1 MTLFLENARL
11 FWWMVAIVF
20 ILRWFHLLSSRSD
33 GNDHETRAPG
43 AGQASAPAKQIPS
56 GTASRLFTYNVT
68 CLPFEHS
75 GSLRENA

>member
-56 GTASRLFTYNVT
+56 GYNVT

-75 GSLRENA
+75 GSLRKNA